1 MRRASSGSIP
11 GPRATIRARNS
22 GSSAEVANAGSF
34 LRAWATE
41 ENAAAKR
48 TTPAIRIE
56 FPKNMCRAYLNRL
69 SDTSS
74 RASQLPSYFCS
85 GAPIDHEARADK
97 KSRAAAEFQLM
108 EPDLGGPRR
117 RKQGDYHREKR
128 YPKTGDAGDQ
138 RARFPA

>member
-34 LRAWATE
+34 FRAWATE
-41 ENAAAKR
+41 ENAATKR

-56 FPKNMCRAYLNRL
+56 FPRNICRAYLNRL

-74 RASQLPSYFCS
+74 RASQLPSQFFTA
-85 GAPIDHEARADK
+85 APIDHEARADK
-97 KSRAAAEFQLM
+97 KSGAAAEFQLM
-108 EPDLGGPRR
+108 EPAQGGTRW
-117 RKQGDYHREKR
+117 RKQGDFQGGKR
-128 YPKTGDAGDQ
+128 YPKTGNA
-138 RARFPA
+138 